1 MTHFKYKFKLL
12 PALLLCT
19 TILTNCRQPQ
29 ASEAVTDTAN
39 TMQAQNTAVWPEVEK
54 EMRPWTRWW
63 WMGSAVDEQN
73 IDRLLNEYAAAGLGG
88 VEIAPIYGAMDHES
102 RYIDFLSPRWMNI
115 LDYTVK
121 EAGEA
126 GMTVDM
132 TQGTGWP
139 FGGPQVK
146 PEHAAARLIVQT
158 YNLKSGQTLKEKIV
172 VKDLKQQE
180 VGASLQAV
188 MAYSDKDEIQNITD
202 KVGPDGKLNWTPK
215 AGNWTLYAAFNG
227 RTRQM
232 VKRAAPGGVGYTLNH
247 LSEDAVDAY
256 LERFSSAFGDRNY
269 GVRAFYN
276 DSYEVYGA
284 DWSAEFFEEFEKR
297 RGYDLRR
304 YLRELVSEEHT
315 ETVAR
320 LKSDYRETMGEMLL
334 DNFYEPWNKWAHE
347 RNSIT
352 KNQAHGSPG
361 NLLDLYAAV
370 DIPECE
376 TFGSSYFPISGLR
389 RDSADVRNVDP
400 DPIMLKF
407 ASSAAHVT
415 GKNLVSCETF
425 TWLGEHFKTSYS
437 QMKPE
442 VEQVF
447 LSGVNHVFYHG
458 VTYSPEDVAWPGW
471 LFYASLNLTPANS
484 LWPQFSG
491 FNNYIT
497 RVQSVLQSGKADN
510 ELLVYWPI
518 HDVWS
523 KPEGME
529 MMIKVHDIDEW
540 LHPTQFYKQSKQ
552 LMEAGYSLDF
562 VSDKMLHEASVQE
575 GNIMTAAAA
584 PAHKVLVIPQ
594 SKYMAVETLE
604 RIIQLAKEGATVV
617 IEDLPADVPGMH
629 NLEERREQLKQ
640 LKASLSFTN
649 AGSGIRQMKT
659 GNGEI
664 MLSNDVQQALEY
676 KNIQREALTDT
687 GLKFT
692 RRQLQ
697 DGKYYYLVNHTPQA
711 IDTTVPLNIAA
722 QSVVLMDPQSGN
734 TGLAMA
740 SKANDKTNVRV
751 QLKPGEAMILKAT
764 SSPAQNLVAWQYLE
778 NPGAPIR
785 ITGDWD
791 LRFTQGGPELPAN
804 QKLNQLKSWTE
815 LGDKKAEAFSG
826 TGEYTITFDLPA
838 KNAEEYVLDL
848 GKVNESAKV
857 WLNGQEVDTLVGIPF
872 EARVGLY
879 LKPGKNTLKV
889 EVANLMANRIRD
901 MDQKKIEWRKYHEI
915 NFVNIDYKPFDA
927 SVWKPMPSGLLG
939 PVTLTPYSTA
949 TTKEVSAL

>member
-1 MTHFKYKFKLL
+1 MIHKFKLFS
-12 PALLLCT
+12 ALLLCG
-19 TILTNCRQPQ
+19 TILTNCRQSKVPNAVADKATAEQ
-29 ASEAVTDTAN
+29 IQAVT
-39 TMQAQNTAVWPEVEK
+39 VWPEVKK
-54 EMRPWTRWW
+54 ETRPWTRWW
-63 WMGSAVDEQN
+63 WMGNAVDEKN
-73 IDRLLNEYAAAGLGG
+73 IERLLNEYASVGIGG
-88 VEIAPIYGAMDHES
+88 VEIAPIYGAIGYES
-102 RYIDFLSPRWMNI
+102 RYIDFLSPQWMNI
-115 LDYTVK
+115 LNFTTEK
-121 EAGEA
+121 AGEY

-146 PEHAAARLIVQT
+146 PEYAASKLVVQT
-158 YNLKSGQTLKEKIV
+158 YSLKGGQALKENIV
-172 VKDLKQQE
+172 VKDPKQRE
-180 VGASLQAV
+180 VGAALQAV
-188 MAYSDKDEIQNITD
+188 MAYSDKGEILNLTDEVNQ
-202 KVGPDGKLNWTPK
+202 DGKLGWMPK
-215 AGNWTLYAAFNG
+215 SGNWTLYAAFNG
-227 RTRQM
+227 KTRQM

-247 LSEDAVDAY
+247 LSEDAVEAY
-256 LERFSSAFGDRNY
+256 LNRFDSAFEDQNY

-284 DWSAEFFEEFEKR
+284 DWSPEFFDAFQER
-297 RGYDLRR
+297 RGYDLRQ

-320 LKSDYRETMGEMLL
+320 IKADYRETMGEMLL
-334 DNFYEPWNKWAHE
+334 DNFYKPWNAWAHK

-376 TFGSSYFPISGLR
+376 TFGSSYFPIPGLR

-407 ASSAAHVT
+407 ASSAAHVA
-415 GKNLVSCETF
+415 GKNLVSSETF

-458 VTYSPEDVAWPGW
+458 VTYSPEDVVWPGW

-510 ELLVYWPI
+510 EILVYWPI

-529 MMIKVHDIDEW
+529 MLIKVHDIDEW
-540 LHPTQFYKQSKQ
+540 LHPTQFYKQSKR

-562 VSDKMLHEASVQE
+562 VSDKMLQDASVDRGQ
-575 GNIMTAAAA
+575 IMTAASA
-584 PAHKVLVIPQ
+584 PAHKVLIIPQ
-594 SKYMAVETLE
+594 SRYMSVSTFE
-604 RIIQLAKEGATVV
+604 RIIELARQGATVI
-617 IEDLPADVPGMH
+617 IEELPADVPGL
-629 NLEERREQLKQ
+629 NDLEGRRQQLKK
-640 LKASLSFTN
+640 LKEALAFTD
-649 AGSGIRQMKT
+649 AGNGIRQMKT

-664 MLSNDVQQALEY
+664 LLSKDVQRALEY
-676 KNIQREALTDT
+676 KGIQREALTDT

-692 RRQLQ
+692 RRQIEN
-697 DGKYYYLVNHTPQA
+697 GKYYYLVNHSPKT
-711 IDTTVPLNIAA
+711 IDTTIPLNMAA
-722 QSVVLMDPQSGN
+722 SAVVLMDPQSGN
-734 TGLAMA
+734 TGLAI
-740 SKANDKTNVRV
+740 SSTVNNKTNVRV
-751 QLKPGEAMILKAT
+751 QMQPGEALILRAT
-764 SSPAQNLVAWQYLE
+764 TNQTTDLLSWQYLE
-778 NPGAPIR
+778 NAGAPIEVQ
-785 ITGDWD
+785 GNWM
-791 LRFTQGGPELPAN
+791 LRFTQGGPELPAE
-804 QKLNQLKSWTE
+804 QKLDELKSWTE
-815 LGDKKAEAFSG
+815 LSDKNAEAFSG
-826 TGEYTITFDLPA
+826 TGEYFITFDVPSKKA
-838 KNAEEYVLDL
+838 DEYILDL
-848 GKVNESAKV
+848 GTVNESAKV
-857 WLNGQEVDTLVGIPF
+857 WINGQEVGVLCGIPF
-872 EARVGLY
+872 QARVGQY
-879 LKPGKNTLKV
+879 LKTGKNTLKV

-901 MDQKKIEWRKYHEI
+901 MDQKNIEWRKYHEI

-939 PVTLTPYSTA
+939 PVTITPYST
-949 TTKEVSAL
+949 SASKVTSSL

>member
-1 MTHFKYKFKLL
+1 MMHKKKSFT
-12 PALLLCT
+12 ALALCVVL
-19 TILTNCRQPQ
+19 LTNCRQPQ
-29 ASEAVTDTAN
+29 ASDTIAETAVAK
-39 TMQAQNTAVWPEVEK
+39 QSQNAAVWPEVKK
-54 EMRPWTRWW
+54 EARPWTRWW

-73 IDRLLNEYAAAGLGG
+73 IEKLLKEYAAAGIGG
-88 VEIAPIYGAMDHES
+88 VEIAPIYGAMGHES
-102 RYIDFLSPRWMNI
+102 RYIDFLSPKWMDI
-115 LDYTVK
+115 LNFTTQK
-121 EAGEA
+121 AGEF

-146 PEHAAARLIVQT
+146 PEHAASRLIVQT
-158 YNLKSGQTLKEKIV
+158 YNLKGGKSLQENII
-172 VKDLKQQE
+172 VKDAKQRE
-180 VGASLQAV
+180 VGATLAAV
-188 MAYSDKDEIQNITD
+188 MAYSDKGDVLNLTD
-202 KVGPDGKLNWTPK
+202 KVMPSGKLNWIPK
-215 AGNWTLYAAFNG
+215 TGNWTLYAAFNG
-227 RTRQM
+227 KTRQM

-247 LSEDAVDAY
+247 LSEDAVEAY
-256 LERFSSAFGDRNY
+256 LDRFDSAFENQNY

-284 DWSAEFFEEFEKR
+284 DWSPAFFEEFQKR
-297 RGYDLRR
+297 RGYDLRL
-304 YLRELVSEEHT
+304 YLRELVSEAHT

-334 DNFYEPWNKWAHE
+334 DNFYKPWNAWAHQ

-376 TFGSSYFPISGLR
+376 TFGSSYFPIPGLR

-407 ASSAAHVT
+407 ASSAAHVS
-415 GKNLVSCETF
+415 GKNLVSSETF

-497 RVQSVLQSGKADN
+497 RVQSVLQAGKSDN
-510 ELLVYWPI
+510 EILVYWPI
-518 HDVWS
+518 YDVWS

-529 MMIKVHDIDEW
+529 MLIKVHDIDEW
-540 LHPTQFYKQSKQ
+540 LHPTQFYKQSKK

-562 VSDKMLHEASVQE
+562 VSDKMLQDASVENGQ
-575 GNIMTAAAA
+575 IMTAATA
-584 PAHKVLVIPQ
+584 PSHKVLVIPQ
-594 SKYMAVETLE
+594 SRYMSVATFE
-604 RIIQLAKEGATVV
+604 RIIKLANEGATVIV
-617 IEDLPADVPGMH
+617 EELPADVPGLH
-629 NLEERREQLKQ
+629 ELEARRQRLNQLKQ
-640 LKASLSFTN
+640 SLTFTD
-649 AGSGIRQMKT
+649 AGSGTRQMKT
-659 GNGEI
+659 GKGEI
-664 MLSNDVQQALEY
+664 ILSENVQQALAD
-676 KNIQREALTDT
+676 KGIQREALADT

-692 RRQLQ
+692 RRQI
-697 DGKYYYLVNHTPQA
+697 DGGKYYYLVNHTPNT
-711 IDTTVPLNIAA
+711 IDTTIPLNIAA
-722 QSVVLMDPQSGN
+722 ASVVLMDPQSGN
-734 TGLAMA
+734 TGLAI
-740 SKANDKTNVRV
+740 SSTEKDKTNVRV
-751 QLKPGEAMILKAT
+751 QMKSGEALVLRAT
-764 SSPAQNLVAWQYLE
+764 TNQTPGLLAWKYLE
-778 NPGAPIR
+778 NAGAP
-785 ITGDWD
+785 TEVKGDWA
-791 LRFTQGGPELPAN
+791 LRFIKGGPELPAE
-804 QKLNQLKSWTE
+804 QKLTQLKSWTE
-815 LGDKKAEAFSG
+815 LPDKKAEAFSG
-826 TGEYTITFDLPA
+826 TGEYTITFDLPS
-838 KNAEEYVLDL
+838 KNADEYVLDL
-848 GKVNESAKV
+848 GKVNESANV
-857 WLNGQEVDTLVGIPF
+857 WINGQEVGVLFGIPF
-872 EARVGLY
+872 QARVGQY

-889 EVANLMANRIRD
+889 QVANLMANRIRD

-939 PVTLTPYSTA
+939 PVTIRPYST
-949 TTKEVSAL
+949 TSTSVVSALKD

>member
-1 MTHFKYKFKLL
+1 
-12 PALLLCT
+12 
-19 TILTNCRQPQ
+19 
-29 ASEAVTDTAN
+29 
-39 TMQAQNTAVWPEVEK
+39 
-54 EMRPWTRWW
+54 
-63 WMGSAVDEQN
+63 MGSAVDEQN
-73 IDRLLNEYAAAGLGG
+73 IERLLEEYAAAGLGG
-88 VEIAPIYGAMDHES
+88 VEIAPIYGAMGHES
-102 RYIDFLSPRWMNI
+102 RYIDFLSPAWMHM
-115 LDYTVK
+115 LDFTVNK
-121 EAGEA
+121 ADSL
-126 GMTVDM
+126 GMGVDM

-146 PEHAAARLIVQT
+146 PEHAATKLIVQT
-158 YNLKSGQTLKEKIV
+158 YPLKGGQTLKETLEV
-172 VKDLKQQE
+172 QDPKQRE
-180 VGASLQAV
+180 LNPKLQAV
-188 MAYSDKDEIQNITD
+188 MAYSLAGEVVNVTD
-202 KVGPDGKLNWTPK
+202 KVGPDGKLSWKPEASNWTI
-215 AGNWTLYAAFNG
+215 YAAFSG
-227 RTRQM
+227 KTRQM

-247 LSEDAVDAY
+247 LSEDAVETY
-256 LERFSSAFGDRNY
+256 LERFSSAFGEQNY

-276 DSYEVYGA
+276 DSYEVYDA
-284 DWSAEFFEEFEKR
+284 DWSPDFFEAFRER
-297 RGYDLRR
+297 RGYDLRP
-304 YLRELVSEEHT
+304 YLRELVSEAHSD
-315 ETVAR
+315 TVAR
-320 LKSDYRETMGEMLL
+320 LKSDYRETMGELLL
-334 DNFYEPWNKWAHE
+334 DHFYEPWNAWAHQ

-376 TFGSSYFPISGLR
+376 TFGSSYFPIPGLR

-415 GKNLVSCETF
+415 GKKLVSSETF
-425 TWLGEHFKTSYS
+425 TWLGEHFKTAYS

-497 RVQSVLQSGKADN
+497 RVQSVLQAGSADN

-518 HDVWS
+518 YDVWS

-529 MMIKVHDIDEW
+529 MLIKVHDIDEW

-562 VSDKMLHEASVQE
+562 VSDKMLQQASVQE

-584 PAHKVLVIPQ
+584 PAYRVLVIPQ
-594 SKYMAVETLE
+594 SEHMSVETLE
-604 RIIQLAKEGATVV
+604 RVIQLAKEGATVV
-617 IEDLPADVPGMH
+617 VEALPDDVPGLH
-629 NLEERREQLKQ
+629 NLEERRQELNQ
-640 LKASLSFTN
+640 LKASLAFTD
-649 AGSGIRQMKT
+649 AGNGIRQMKT

-664 MLSNDVQQALEY
+664 LLAGDVQQALAY
-676 KNIQREALTDT
+676 KGIQREALTDT

-692 RRQLQ
+692 RRQVN
-697 DGKYYYLVNHTPQA
+697 DGKYYYLVNHTPKTV
-711 IDTTVPLNIAA
+711 DTTIPLNVTA
-722 QSVVLMDPQSGN
+722 QAVVLMDPQSGN
-734 TGLAMA
+734 AGLAA
-740 SKANDKTNVRV
+740 STTENNRTVVRV
-751 QLKPGEAMILKAT
+751 QMKPGEALILHAT
-764 SSPAQNLVAWQYLE
+764 SGQAPGMVAWQYLE
-778 NPGAPIR
+778 KAGAPIAVN
-785 ITGDWD
+785 GDWA
-791 LRFTQGGPELPAN
+791 LRFTQGGPALPAD
-804 QKLNQLKSWTE
+804 QKMSQLKSWTE

-826 TGEYTITFDLPA
+826 TGEYTTTFEMPA
-838 KNAEEYVLDL
+838 KSAEEYVLDL
-848 GKVNESAKV
+848 GKVNESARV
-857 WLNGQEVDTLVGIPF
+857 WINGQEVGILNSIPF
-872 EARVGLY
+872 ETRVGQY

-901 MDQKKIEWRKYHEI
+901 MDQKKMEWRKYHEI

-939 PVTLTPYSTA
+939 PVTITPYTTA
-949 TTKEVSAL
+949 AAKEVGLR